1 MRLTYNLLWLED
13 DPDWLETTR
22 ELIEDELDNLGFTLK
37 LTKYKDGKFFEER
50 FNNNG
55 FAEFDL
61 ILIDYKLE
69 NNEHGDIIIKKIR
82 ENVIYT
88 DVLFYSQDVESI
100 KKCFSELSLE
110 GVYYA
115 SREDFEDKFNMVM
128 RTTIKKVQ
136 EVNTMRGLIMAETSD
151 MDVLMLDN
159 IKMFITKNGEA
170 GDKLKG
176 YIFKKVWKSIKGN
189 YNQAE
194 KIKKTDTL
202 EELYEKHFFTST
214 HKAKAINKLIELIHN
229 DTLKKF
235 ELFFHEYEEKVL
247 KIRNHFAHVTVISEN
262 GEQKLKSVHT
272 GKEEIFND
280 ERCIEIRK
288 DLKKQHDRLKTI
300 KDEIESP
307 SQIVD
312 SREA

>member
-13 DPDWLETTR
+13 DQDWLEITR
-22 ELIEDELDNLGFTLK
+22 ELIENELDNLGFTLK
-37 LTKYKDGKFFEER
+37 PTIYKDGKSIEKCFK
-50 FNNNG
+50 NNG

-61 ILIDYKLE
+61 ILIDYNLE
-69 NNEHGDIIIKKIR
+69 NAEKGDIIIEKIR
-82 ENVIYT
+82 KNNIYT
-88 DVLFYSQDVESI
+88 DVLFYSQDVLSI

-110 GVYYA
+110 GVYST
-115 SREDFEDKFNMVM
+115 SRDDFEDKFNMVM

-194 KIKKTDTL
+194 KIKNTDTL

-214 HKAKAINKLIELIHN
+214 HKAKAINKLIGLIHN
-229 DTLKKF
+229 DTLNEF
-235 ELFFHEYEEKVL
+235 ELFFQEYEEKVL

-262 GEQKLKSVHT
+262 GEQKLKSVQT
-272 GKEEIFND
+272 GKKEIFND

-288 DLKKQHDRLKTI
+288 DLKKQHDILKTI
-300 KDEIESP
+300 KEEIESL
-307 SQIVD
+307 SD
-312 SREA
+312 S

>member
-13 DPDWLETTR
+13 DIDWLETTR
-22 ELIEDELDNLGFTLK
+22 ELIEDELDALGFTLK
-37 LTKYKDGKFFEER
+37 PTIYKDGKSIEER
-50 FNNNG
+50 FRNNG

-69 NNEHGDIIIKKIR
+69 NTEKGDIIIKKIR
-82 ENVIYT
+82 ENEIYT

-100 KKCFSELSLE
+100 KNRFRELSLE
-110 GVYYA
+110 GVYAA
-115 SREDFEDKFNMVM
+115 SREDFVDKFNMVM

-136 EVNTMRGLIMAETSD
+136 EVNTMRGLIMAEASD

-159 IKMFITKNGEA
+159 IKMFITNNIEA
-170 GDKLKG
+170 GDKLKK
-176 YIFKKVWKSIKGN
+176 YIFKKVSKSIKGN
-189 YNQAE
+189 NKQAE
-194 KIKKTDTL
+194 KIKNADAL

-214 HKAKAINKLIELIHN
+214 HKAKAINKLIGLIHN
-229 DTLKKF
+229 DRFKKI
-235 ELFFHEYEEKVL
+235 ELFFQEYEEKVL

-280 ERCIEIRK
+280 ERCVGIRK
-288 DLKKQHDRLKTI
+288 DLKKQHDILETI
-300 KDEIESP
+300 KEEIESL
-307 SQIVD
+307 SN
-312 SREA
+312 S